1 MNGNEKNKEQAQK
14 LLRSLTDI
22 DDRFLEEAMKEP
34 AAGEGAQVTGEGALS
49 AGTESQQVKA
59 KTPSAV
65 RKLRRYST
73 WALTAAACLT
83 VVIVGRYV
91 TLNREA
97 GLKNEQPAVVSDE
110 EKITEVPEMYDEVT
124 GAEAPGADAVNEAEE
139 AVPLEAA
146 GEAKSQDTVNA
157 VNEAVPPEASGEM
170 AGESPAEASG
180 ELAAEAVGE
189 AYDAAPQMD
198 DEADKGADVLYE
210 SAQIANP
217 FTDTKTLEEAQE
229 IAGFDLQVPDAAA
242 PYTVVNYRAVE
253 GEMLEIIFR
262 DRKGEEGYR
271 IRKAAG
277 EDDIS
282 GDYNEY
288 AKEKTIRL
296 SDGTKVTLRG
306 DKDDEWSVAVW
317 TAEDGEGK
325 DVYSFAVCSGEKTF
339 TSEEVKKMAEVM
351 SRH

>member
-1 MNGNEKNKEQAQK
+1 MSGNEKNKEQAQK

-22 DDRFLEEAMKEP
+22 DDRFLEEAMMESL
-34 AAGEGAQVTGEGALS
+34 AGEETSPAGSKAQQAE
-49 AGTESQQVKA
+49 A
-59 KTPSAV
+59 KTPPAK

-97 GLKNEQPAVVSDE
+97 GLKNEQPAAVSDE
-110 EKITEVPEMYDEVT
+110 AKITEVPEMYDEVT
-124 GAEAPGADAVNEAEE
+124 GAE
-139 AVPLEAA
+139 PLEAA
-146 GEAKSQDTVNA
+146 GEAKNQDAVNA
-157 VNEAVPPEASGEM
+157 VNEADEAAPAAAAEASGEM
-170 AGESPAEASG
+170 TAEDAAEVSG
-180 ELAAEAVGE
+180 EMAAEAAGE

-229 IAGFDLQVPDAAA
+229 IAGFDMQVPDAAA

-339 TSEEVKKMAEVM
+339 TSEEVKEMAEVM
-351 SRH
+351 IRH

>member
-1 MNGNEKNKEQAQK
+1 MNGNNSKREQAEK
-14 LLRSLTDI
+14 LLRSFTDI

-49 AGTESQQVKA
+49 AGTESRQAGA
-59 KTPSAV
+59 KTPSGG
-65 RKLRRYST
+65 RKIRRYST

-83 VVIVGRYV
+83 VVIIGRYV
-91 TLNREA
+91 TLNRDT
-97 GLKNEQPAVVSDE
+97 GLKSEQPAAVSDE
-110 EKITEVPEMYDEVT
+110 AKITEVPEMYDEVT
-124 GAEAPGADAVNEAEE
+124 GAEAPEEDAVNEAEE

-157 VNEAVPPEASGEM
+157 VN
-170 AGESPAEASG
+170 
-180 ELAAEAVGE
+180 
-189 AYDAAPQMD
+189 
-198 DEADKGADVLYE
+198 EADKGADVLYE

-229 IAGFDLQVPDAAA
+229 IAGFDMQVPDAAA

-339 TSEEVKKMAEVM
+339 TSEEVKEMAEVM

>member
-1 MNGNEKNKEQAQK
+1 
-14 LLRSLTDI
+14 
-22 DDRFLEEAMKEP
+22 
-34 AAGEGAQVTGEGALS
+34 
-49 AGTESQQVKA
+49 
-59 KTPSAV
+59 
-65 RKLRRYST
+65 
-73 WALTAAACLT
+73 
-83 VVIVGRYV
+83 
-91 TLNREA
+91 
-97 GLKNEQPAVVSDE
+97 
-110 EKITEVPEMYDEVT
+110 
-124 GAEAPGADAVNEAEE
+124 
-139 AVPLEAA
+139 
-146 GEAKSQDTVNA
+146 
-157 VNEAVPPEASGEM
+157 
-170 AGESPAEASG
+170 
-180 ELAAEAVGE
+180 
-189 AYDAAPQMD
+189 MD

-229 IAGFDLQVPDAAA
+229 IAGFDMQVPDAAA

-288 AKEKTIRL
+288 AKEKTILL

-306 DKDDEWSVAVW
+306 NKDDEWSVAVW

-325 DVYSFAVCSGEKTF
+325 DVYSFAVCSDEKTF
-339 TSEEVKKMAEVM
+339 TSEEVKEMAEVM

>member
-1 MNGNEKNKEQAQK
+1 MNGNEKNREQAQK

-83 VVIVGRYV
+83 VVIIGRYV

-110 EKITEVPEMYDEVT
+110 AKITEVPEMYDEVT
-124 GAEAPGADAVNEAEE
+124 GAE
-139 AVPLEAA
+139 PLEAA
-146 GEAKSQDTVNA
+146 GEAKNQDAVNA
-157 VNEAVPPEASGEM
+157 VNEADEAAPAAAAEASGEM
-170 AGESPAEASG
+170 TAEDAAEVSG
-180 ELAAEAVGE
+180 EMAAEAAGE
-189 AYDAAPQMD
+189 AYDAAPEAVG
-198 DEADKGADVLYE
+198 EADEGADVLYE

-217 FTDTKTLEEAQE
+217 FTDTKTMEEAQE
-229 IAGFDLQVPDAAA
+229 IAGFDMQVPDAED

-262 DRKGEEGYR
+262 DRNGEEGYR

-306 DKDDEWSVAVW
+306 DKEDEWSVAVW

-325 DVYSFAVCSGEKTF
+325 DVYSFAICSGEKTF
-339 TSEEVKKMAEVM
+339 TSEEVKEMAEVM
-351 SRH
+351 IRQ

>member
-1 MNGNEKNKEQAQK
+1 MNGNNSKREQAEK
-14 LLRSLTDI
+14 LLRSFTDI

-49 AGTESQQVKA
+49 AGTESPQAGA
-59 KTPSAV
+59 KTPSGG
-65 RKLRRYST
+65 RKIRRYST

-83 VVIVGRYV
+83 VVIIGRYV
-91 TLNREA
+91 TLNRNA
-97 GLKNEQPAVVSDE
+97 GLKNEQPAAVSDE
-110 EKITEVPEMYDEVT
+110 VKITEVPEMYDEVT

-157 VNEAVPPEASGEM
+157 VNEA
-170 AGESPAEASG
+170 
-180 ELAAEAVGE
+180 
-189 AYDAAPQMD
+189 
-198 DEADKGADVLYE
+198 DKGADVLYE

-229 IAGFDLQVPDAAA
+229 IAGFDMQVPDAAA

-306 DKDDEWSVAVW
+306 DKDDEWSVAMW

-339 TSEEVKKMAEVM
+339 TSKDVKEMAEVM

>member
-1 MNGNEKNKEQAQK
+1 MNGNNSKREQAEK
-14 LLRSLTDI
+14 LLRSFTDI

-49 AGTESQQVKA
+49 AGTESPQAGA
-59 KTPSAV
+59 KTPSGG
-65 RKLRRYST
+65 RKIRRYST

-83 VVIVGRYV
+83 VVIIGRYV
-91 TLNREA
+91 TLNRNA
-97 GLKNEQPAVVSDE
+97 GLKNEQPAAVSDE
-110 EKITEVPEMYDEVT
+110 VKITEVPEMYDEVT

-157 VNEAVPPEASGEM
+157 VNEA
-170 AGESPAEASG
+170 
-180 ELAAEAVGE
+180 
-189 AYDAAPQMD
+189 
-198 DEADKGADVLYE
+198 DKGADVLYE

-229 IAGFDLQVPDAAA
+229 IAGFDMQVPDAAA

-339 TSEEVKKMAEVM
+339 TSEEVKEMAEVM